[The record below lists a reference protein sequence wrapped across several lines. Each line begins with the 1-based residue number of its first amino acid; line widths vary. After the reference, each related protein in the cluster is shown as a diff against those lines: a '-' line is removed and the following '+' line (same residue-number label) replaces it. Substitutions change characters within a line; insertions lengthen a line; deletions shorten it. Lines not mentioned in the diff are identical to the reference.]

1 MAFQSSKE
9 IIWHITCSSCKF
21 YFTLPTMEEKYM
33 IDRGQLHC
41 PGCGKKQGV
50 KIIKRD

>member
-1 MAFQSSKE
+1 
-9 IIWHITCSSCKF
+9 
-21 YFTLPTMEEKYM
+21 MEEKYM

-50 KIIKRD
+50 KIIKSD